1 MTGVQTCALPI
12 LPTVVRNA
20 TFHALLAED
29 APALLAV
36 DGAADD
42 VALLLLGALQLPVAA
57 RQALGARLRCRV
69 AASHGEQALAEKLFA
84 NLQELCA

>member
-1 MTGVQTCALPI
+1 M
-12 LPTVVRNA
+12 VRNA
-20 TFHALLAED
+20 TFAALLAED

-57 RQALGARLRCRV
+57 RQALGARLRSRV